1 MRMKWLNFKYVA
13 TGLMMLSGVAASAAA
28 ETVPDSVMTDDEFMR
43 NEAYHSRLVRRAER
57 WNKLIPN
64 IFTLQFAGG
73 IGMFSAGI
81 GWDYGRSDQWETHLL
96 VGFTPKRY
104 NYQTYWTLTL
114 REVYNPWKIRLGR
127 HWSMKPLSV
136 NLALNSILH
145 NDFWMSEPDRYPHG
159 YYGFSSR
166 MRFHLGLGQRFTFA
180 IPEHKRWISSSL
192 SVYYEVSTCDLYVRQ
207 KILNKKIPLKDI
219 ITLAVGLQWAI

>member
-1 MRMKWLNFKYVA
+1 MRRLSFRGVVV
-13 TGLMMLSGVAASAAA
+13 GLLLMSGVASSAGCLADT
-28 ETVPDSVMTDDEFMR
+28 TVVSDDAVAR
-43 NEAYHSRLVRRAER
+43 NEAYHERLVRRAER

-73 IGMFSAGI
+73 IGMFSAGF
-81 GWDYGRSDQWETHLL
+81 GWDYGSSDQWETHVL

-104 NYQTYWTLTL
+104 DYQTYWTLTL
-114 REVYNPWKIRLGR
+114 REMYNPWKIRLGKG
-127 HWSMKPLSV
+127 WSMKPLSV
-136 NLALNSILH
+136 NLAVNSILH
-145 NDFWMSEPDRYPHG
+145 GDFWMSEPDRYPHG

-207 KILNKKIPLKDI
+207 KFLNKKIPLKDI